1 MPNAILHNWLWPNDY
16 SRELW
21 GLLAFAYIC
30 LTIHMYYALN
40 LTDLST
46 LSPIVPRLANFMRSY
61 LKGQKKVF
69 TRCIF
74 VSTTKGILDENNN
87 RGLQTKSK
95 DNGLV
100 SEESDTFK
108 HSRLYGLRLFPNLT
122 FFSQGLVPESE
133 GKKKTEM
140 K

>member
-1 MPNAILHNWLWPNDY
+1 MPNAILHNWLWANDY

-46 LSPIVPRLANFMRSY
+46 LSPIVPRLANFMGSY

-87 RGLQTKSK
+87 RGSQTKSK

-122 FFSQGLVPESE
+122 FFLRDLCQNLRER
-133 GKKKTEM
+133 KRQK
-140 K
+140 